1 MTSKACFS
9 KPAGFFRQLTAKQL
23 WLFALWSVFLLFLYP
38 LSGMMEFSDGWEYT
52 ALYDLQR
59 HVDRS
64 FLTRTT
70 AVLYMMPV
78 LAIVFSSCFGYH
90 NSRQKLDFY
99 HAQPVTRTRLFFT
112 NYASGAF
119 HFVVPYLVMHT
130 LAFVLMNSVTGFYQP
145 ELRLLLYPMLYTLGM
160 FFIFYSLMVLFRM
173 VCGNTVIAVLS
184 YGFMT
189 NLPAIAYFLYQVYV
203 GRWSNLYM
211 SSAATESGMRLTP
224 YTLLGSPMSV
234 KVEPSG
240 AYAFVTDIDWTALVV
255 WVVAA
260 LAAAAGAVLLYKVR
274 PSEKAGSAVAVR
286 GVLPVIKYP
295 LVVCASLLGG
305 IFFAA
310 STGHAFV
317 WEIIGYLLFGLLAF
331 MFVNV
336 LEKFD
341 FKNVLHG
348 LWKIHPCFAAVGLFV
363 GAGALGA
370 YRNDEIPAPE
380 RVERVHLQHFVL
392 ELDGKTQVQLH
403 SASVVLDDPQTIRAL
418 VELLGRYD
426 FHGDGREIPGAGNGD
441 NYCRMDVWLDT
452 GLFSDY
458 KRIAFVPSDSDVQ
471 ALYRL
476 LTEGNM
482 LEDAFAYDFSAADM
496 IYIEYSTADDL
507 KDISFGPPYAAGL
520 LDALTE
526 SYRESWQISTNSD
539 VYLQVHTNDGYI
551 FSCDD
556 SSALYRWLI
565 ENGYFT
571 E

>member
-9 KPAGFFRQLTAKQL
+9 KPAGFFRRLTAKQL

-59 HVDRS
+59 QVDRS

-78 LAIVFSSCFGYH
+78 LAIVFSSCFGYL

-211 SSAATESGMRLTP
+211 SSAATESGMRLTS
-224 YTLLGSPMSV
+224 YTLLEPPMSV

-255 WVVAA
+255 WVVVA

-295 LVVCASLLGG
+295 LVVCASLLL
-305 IFFAA
+305 
-310 STGHAFV
+310 S
-317 WEIIGYLLFGLLAF
+317 L
-331 MFVNV
+331 
-336 LEKFD
+336 
-341 FKNVLHG
+341 
-348 LWKIHPCFAAVGLFV
+348 IH
-363 GAGALGA
+363 
-370 YRNDEIPAPE
+370 I
-380 RVERVHLQHFVL
+380 
-392 ELDGKTQVQLH
+392 
-403 SASVVLDDPQTIRAL
+403 
-418 VELLGRYD
+418 
-426 FHGDGREIPGAGNGD
+426 
-441 NYCRMDVWLDT
+441 
-452 GLFSDY
+452 
-458 KRIAFVPSDSDVQ
+458 
-471 ALYRL
+471 
-476 LTEGNM
+476 
-482 LEDAFAYDFSAADM
+482 
-496 IYIEYSTADDL
+496 
-507 KDISFGPPYAAGL
+507 
-520 LDALTE
+520 
-526 SYRESWQISTNSD
+526 
-539 VYLQVHTNDGYI
+539 
-551 FSCDD
+551 
-556 SSALYRWLI
+556 
-565 ENGYFT
+565 
-571 E
+571 

>member
-1 MTSKACFS
+1 
-9 KPAGFFRQLTAKQL
+9 
-23 WLFALWSVFLLFLYP
+23 
-38 LSGMMEFSDGWEYT
+38 
-52 ALYDLQR
+52 
-59 HVDRS
+59 
-64 FLTRTT
+64 
-70 AVLYMMPV
+70 
-78 LAIVFSSCFGYH
+78 
-90 NSRQKLDFY
+90 
-99 HAQPVTRTRLFFT
+99 
-112 NYASGAF
+112 
-119 HFVVPYLVMHT
+119 
-130 LAFVLMNSVTGFYQP
+130 
-145 ELRLLLYPMLYTLGM
+145 
-160 FFIFYSLMVLFRM
+160 
-173 VCGNTVIAVLS
+173 
-184 YGFMT
+184 
-189 NLPAIAYFLYQVYV
+189 
-203 GRWSNLYM
+203 
-211 SSAATESGMRLTP
+211 
-224 YTLLGSPMSV
+224 
-234 KVEPSG
+234 
-240 AYAFVTDIDWTALVV
+240 
-255 WVVAA
+255 
-260 LAAAAGAVLLYKVR
+260 
-274 PSEKAGSAVAVR
+274 
-286 GVLPVIKYP
+286 
-295 LVVCASLLGG
+295 
-305 IFFAA
+305 
-310 STGHAFV
+310 
-317 WEIIGYLLFGLLAF
+317 

-348 LWKIHPCFAAVGLFV
+348 LWKILPCFAAVGLFV

-392 ELDGKTQVQLH
+392 ELDGKTQVQIH

-539 VYLQVHTNDGYI
+539 VYLQVHTNEGYI

>member
-1 MTSKACFS
+1 
-9 KPAGFFRQLTAKQL
+9 
-23 WLFALWSVFLLFLYP
+23 
-38 LSGMMEFSDGWEYT
+38 
-52 ALYDLQR
+52 
-59 HVDRS
+59 
-64 FLTRTT
+64 
-70 AVLYMMPV
+70 
-78 LAIVFSSCFGYH
+78 
-90 NSRQKLDFY
+90 
-99 HAQPVTRTRLFFT
+99 
-112 NYASGAF
+112 
-119 HFVVPYLVMHT
+119 
-130 LAFVLMNSVTGFYQP
+130 
-145 ELRLLLYPMLYTLGM
+145 
-160 FFIFYSLMVLFRM
+160 
-173 VCGNTVIAVLS
+173 
-184 YGFMT
+184 
-189 NLPAIAYFLYQVYV
+189 
-203 GRWSNLYM
+203 
-211 SSAATESGMRLTP
+211 
-224 YTLLGSPMSV
+224 MSV

-348 LWKIHPCFAAVGLFV
+348 LWKILPCFAAVGLFV

-476 LTEGNM
+476 LTEGNH
-482 LEDAFAYDFSAADM
+482 
-496 IYIEYSTADDL
+496 
-507 KDISFGPPYAAGL
+507 AGGCVRL
-520 LDALTE
+520 
-526 SYRESWQISTNSD
+526 
-539 VYLQVHTNDGYI
+539 
-551 FSCDD
+551 
-556 SSALYRWLI
+556 
-565 ENGYFT
+565 
-571 E
+571 